1 MKDEEEMG
9 NESRKQNVT
18 EYVDNK
24 EEDMKEVEI
33 DAQDDC
39 IGCVEKRG
47 SLCMENQEKNQHFDY
62 INVKIFS
69 SFYLYYIVMFVVK

>member
-47 SLCMENQEKNQHFDY
+47 
-62 INVKIFS
+62 
-69 SFYLYYIVMFVVK
+69 